1 MLPEKPEDGKI
12 EWHHDAQYLIRLINA
27 SGDPY
32 AGAFLFPEW
41 SEIYH
46 LASVHLS
53 TGIFLSSDKWAGP
66 RNNVGWCRS
75 GSKKWSYKD
84 NRSSIKKIR
93 GCPSKM
99 IKSIRERL
107 TGKNS

>member
-1 MLPEKPEDGKI
+1 MQE
-12 EWHHDAQYLIRLINA
+12 R
-27 SGDPY
+27 
-32 AGAFLFPEW
+32 FVPEW

-84 NRSSIKKIR
+84 NRSSIR
-93 GCPSKM
+93 
-99 IKSIRERL
+99 
-107 TGKNS
+107 KNSWLSVQND